1 LLGLKLIFTGLEF
14 NDPEGASG
22 SQSNRNAPL
31 YKTITLGLNNKKL

>member
-1 LLGLKLIFTGLEF
+1 VLGQKLIYFQLEF

-31 YKTITLGLNNKKL
+31 YKTITLGLNVKL